1 MQTLA
6 LENYGASE
14 LSFDEQK
21 EIDGGLFPSFVS
33 VAVIGQVYTEIREA
47 FKDIVQGYE
56 HCSKRLNNH

>member
-1 MQTLA
+1 MQSLV
-6 LENYGASE
+6 LESYGTSE
-14 LSFDEQK
+14 LSFVEQR
-21 EIDGGLFPSFVS
+21 ETDGGLFPSFVS